1 MNKIKRFSPPNWIKN
16 YRENIWEWFNKVMV
30 DDKPGYIRLCSK
42 GDLLKPTTDSGL
54 GWTALGLKLCHILNF
69 FDFDK
74 NLKKQLV
81 SRIKSFQVS
90 DGESSGYFEDRAL
103 LKKLDKF
110 NLLKLNRTK
119 DFNARRAETRQAIVS
134 LKCVN
139 EMPIYPLDFMWK
151 DGSEIV
157 KFIRNL
163 PWSDN
168 PWHSGSHTS
177 HLVIFLDTNFKL
189 TREKKFLKLI
199 EVIFEE
205 LSNVY
210 NKKTGSWYR
219 ENPPDYQKVN
229 AAMKVLTAYDFLK
242 REVPNPQK
250 LIDYC
255 LNTVIESGACNLV
268 DLLYVLH
275 VCQKSTTYR
284 KLEIQEIAFKS
295 LDIIK
300 SHFKDDGGLSYSHDG
315 TQSGYYGAKVSRGF
329 KDIGDLHGTKL
340 YSWSLSIVSDLL
352 EWNDKVK
359 FKLPV
364 T

>member
-1 MNKIKRFSPPNWIKN
+1 MKKINKFIIPDWVKK
-16 YRENIWEWFNKVMV
+16 YRENIWSWFNTIQSTNN
-30 DDKPGYIRLCSK
+30 PCYIRLCSS
-42 GDLLKPTTDSGL
+42 GDLLKPGPYSGL
-54 GWTALGLKLCHILNF
+54 GWTALGLKLFHILEF
-69 FDFDK
+69 SEYE
-74 NLKKQLV
+74 KKLEHKLAE
-81 SRIKSFQVS
+81 RIKSFQTS
-90 DGESSGYFEDRAL
+90 TGETTGYFEDKEL
-103 LKKLDKF
+103 LKRTDKF
-110 NLLKLNRTK
+110 SLIKFKKIK
-119 DFNARRAETRQAIVS
+119 DFNARRAETRQAVVS
-134 LKCVN
+134 LKCIN
-139 EMPIYPLDFMWK
+139 QKPLYPLKFMFNT
-151 DGSEIV
+151 EEE
-157 KFIRNL
+157 IRNFIKTL
-163 PWSDN
+163 PWHDN

-205 LSNVY
+205 LNYVY
-210 NKKTGSWYR
+210 NRKTGSWYR
-219 ENPPDYQKVN
+219 ENPPEYQKVN
-229 AAMKVLTAYDFLK
+229 AAMKVLTAYDFLN
-242 REVPNPQK
+242 REVPNPSK

-255 LNTVIESGACNLV
+255 LNTVIQSGACNLV

-275 VCQKSTTYR
+275 VCQKNTNYR
-284 KLEIQEIAFKS
+284 KIEIQKIAFKS

-329 KDIGDLHGTKL
+329 QNIGDLHGTKL

-352 EWNDKVK
+352 EWKDKIK

>member
-1 MNKIKRFSPPNWIKN
+1 MKKINKFIIPDWVKK
-16 YRENIWEWFNKVMV
+16 YRENIWLWFNTIQSTNN
-30 DDKPGYIRLCSK
+30 PCYIRLCSN
-42 GDLLKPTTDSGL
+42 GDLLKPGPYSGL
-54 GWTALGLKLCHILNF
+54 GWTALGLKLFHILEF
-69 FDFDK
+69 SEYE
-74 NLKKQLV
+74 KKLENKLAE
-81 SRIKSFQVS
+81 RIRSFQTS
-90 DGESSGYFEDRAL
+90 SGETSGYFQDKEL
-103 LKKLDKF
+103 LKRTDKF
-110 NLLKLNRTK
+110 SLIKFKKIK
-119 DFNARRAETRQAIVS
+119 DFNARRAETRQALVS
-134 LKCVN
+134 LKCIN
-139 EMPIYPLDFMWK
+139 QTPLYPLKFMFNT
-151 DGSEIV
+151 GEE
-157 KFIRNL
+157 IRNFIKTL
-163 PWSDN
+163 PWHDN

-177 HLVIFLDTNFKL
+177 HLVIFLESNFKF
-189 TREKKFLKLI
+189 TKDKKFLKLI

-205 LSNVY
+205 LNYVY
-210 NKKTGSWYR
+210 NRKTGSWYR
-219 ENPPDYQKVN
+219 ENPPEYQKIN

-242 REVPNPQK
+242 REVPEPKK

-315 TQSGYYGAKVSRGF
+315 TQSGYYGVKVSRGF

>member
-1 MNKIKRFSPPNWIKN
+1 MRKIRKFIIPDWVKE
-16 YRENIWEWFNKVMV
+16 YRENIWLWFNKIQLEHN
-30 DDKPGYIRLCSK
+30 PSYLRLCTK
-42 GDLLKPTTDSGL
+42 GDLLKPSHHSGL
-54 GWTALGLKLCHILNF
+54 GWTALGLKLFHILEF
-69 FDFDK
+69 SKFE
-74 NLKKQLV
+74 KKLENMLAE
-81 SRIKSFQVS
+81 RIKSFQTT
-90 DGESSGYFEDRAL
+90 SGYFEDKEL
-103 LKKLDKF
+103 LKRTDKF
-110 NLLKLNRTK
+110 SLIKFKKIK
-119 DFNARRAETRQAIVS
+119 DFNARRAETRQAVVA
-134 LKCVN
+134 LKCIN
-139 EMPIYPLDFMWK
+139 QKPLHPLKFMF
-151 DGSEIV
+151 DAEEE
-157 KFIRNL
+157 IRNFIKTL
-163 PWSDN
+163 PWHDN

-189 TREKKFLKLI
+189 TKEKKFYKLI
-199 EVIFEE
+199 EVIFDE
-205 LSNVY
+205 LSYLY
-210 NKKTGSWYR
+210 NRKTGSWYR
-219 ENPPDYQKVN
+219 ENPPDFQKVN
-229 AAMKVLTAYDFLK
+229 AAMKVLTAYDFLN
-242 REVPNPQK
+242 RELPDPKK

-275 VCQKSTTYR
+275 VCQKNTNYR
-284 KLEIQEIAFKS
+284 KIEIQEIAFKS

-352 EWNDKVK
+352 EWNDRVK